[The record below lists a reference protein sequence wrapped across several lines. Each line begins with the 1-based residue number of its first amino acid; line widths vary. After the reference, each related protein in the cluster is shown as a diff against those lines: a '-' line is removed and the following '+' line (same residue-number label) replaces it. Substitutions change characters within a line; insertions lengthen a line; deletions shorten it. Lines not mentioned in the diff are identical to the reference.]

1 MSFDPKRLHYGIF
14 GPGLSGKTTL
24 AMHLSRHYWVN
35 HRVKSLVLDPNID
48 QWGNQ
53 AWVTN
58 DPDRFWDMVWNR
70 ETDCAL
76 FVEEAAETIARDN
89 EKTSLFTRVRHRARV
104 PGVTPGHR
112 LHVIGH
118 SGANLL
124 PMQRNQIQTLYLFK
138 QTEKGAETWAEELGD
153 ARVMEAVTLNQYEFL
168 YCRAWQQPHRLHLI
182 LPSRA

>member
-24 AMHLSRHYWVN
+24 AMHLSRHYWTN
-35 HRVKSLVLDPNID
+35 HQVKSLVLDPNLD
-48 QWGNQ
+48 QWGPQ

-76 FVEEAAETIARDN
+76 FVEEAAETIARDS
-89 EKTSLFTRVRHRARV
+89 EKTSLFTRVRHRAAI

-112 LHVIGH
+112 
-118 SGANLL
+118 GANLL

-138 QTEKGAETWAEELGD
+138 QTEKGAETWAEEFGDERILGSV
-153 ARVMEAVTLNQYEFL
+153 ALNQYEFL
-168 YCRAWQQPHRLHLI
+168 YCRVWREPLRRRLAI
-182 LPSRA
+182 

>member
-89 EKTSLFTRVRHRARV
+89 EKTSL
-104 PGVTPGHR
+104 
-112 LHVIGH
+112 
-118 SGANLL
+118 L

-153 ARVMEAVTLNQYEFL
+153 ERIREATTLNQYEFL